1 MKTAD
6 IEQLKREIVA
16 RLAPLNPE
24 KIILFGSYAWGD
36 PTPDSDI
43 DLYVVTKDDFVPA
56 NWQEK
61 NRLFIETSSVLDD
74 LQEQTPIDLIV
85 HTRPMHKRFVEI
97 DSMFSR
103 KILRDGVLLS

>member
-6 IEQLKREIVA
+6 IEQLKRAIVA

-24 KIILFGSYAWGD
+24 KIILFGSYAWGN

-43 DLYVVTKDDFVPA
+43 DLYVVTRDDFVPT

-74 LQEQTPIDLIV
+74 LQGQTPIDLIV